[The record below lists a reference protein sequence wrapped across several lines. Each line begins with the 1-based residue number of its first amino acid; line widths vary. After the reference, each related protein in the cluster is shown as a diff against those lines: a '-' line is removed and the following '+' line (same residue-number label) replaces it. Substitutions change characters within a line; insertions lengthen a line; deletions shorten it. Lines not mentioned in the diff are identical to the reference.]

1 MRDGRTQ
8 KEVADATESAVY
20 SAPMSEAKQNHEAML
35 QLTDTFEP
43 EQNIAFGS
51 RRIAKSTGKVGPHYL
66 AAVSKREVWSWI
78 PELWRYEMAKSETC
92 YWMLQ
97 PLWPDLCKRGE
108 LPTEENG
115 FRPQWFPARSGSV
128 AAFANVA
135 IDLDVGRPNLPTSG
149 AAIGLMADAVQAG
162 RIPAPSFMAHSGR
175 GAYAIWQ
182 LRQTVPN
189 TPANRTRWR
198 AILLKLVSL
207 TDTLGLAP
215 DGNATKQGQWL
226 KVPGT
231 LDTKT
236 QNRVLY
242 LPFMLNGAAPSRYS
256 LDELETALGLLPAP
270 DVPAIAPD
278 VPAIAPAPD
287 RIKRTPRL
295 NARHGGYVHS
305 ARITE
310 IVALSN
316 SRGGMAEG
324 VRYMTLYHYYASCR
338 AEYACMHPSSGLAHA
353 WAVQKTVELNA
364 TFSPPLPA
372 DEVLSAARQPSPK
385 EGRVRI
391 WQANTIAK
399 RLQVAPSEA
408 DALGLRAI
416 APASV
421 RKRQKEHD
429 QVMAKSRHE
438 ARLQRAD
445 AIRALIAKH
454 PKWSDLDISRELGG
468 VVDRKTVANHRAQME
483 RTMPDIS
490 TAHQRELPGFSE

>member
-20 SAPMSEAKQNHEAML
+20 SAPMSDAKQNHEAML
-35 QLTDTFEP
+35 QLLSPFEP
-43 EQNIAFGS
+43 DQRVGFAS
-51 RRIAKSTGKVGPHYL
+51 RRPVKTTGKVAPHYL
-66 AAVSKREVWSWI
+66 SAVSAREVWCWI
-78 PELWRYEMAKSETC
+78 PELWRYEMAKSETL
-92 YWMLQ
+92 YWILQ
-97 PLWPDLCKRGE
+97 PLKPDLQLSGDP
-108 LPTEENG
+108 PTAENG
-115 FRPQWFPARSGSV
+115 FRPQYFPARNGSV
-128 AAFANVA
+128 DAFASVP
-135 IDLDVGRPNLPTSG
+135 IDLDVGRPGLPTSG
-149 AAIGLMADAVQAG
+149 AAVGVIADAVQAG
-162 RIPAPSFMAHSGR
+162 RIPAPTFMAHSGR

-198 AILLKLVSL
+198 AIQLKLVSL

-215 DGNATKQGQWL
+215 DPNALRQAQWL
-226 KVPGT
+226 KLPGT

-236 QNRVLY
+236 QIRVLY
-242 LPFMLNGAAPSRYS
+242 LPFMLHGAAPPRYS

-324 VRYMTLYHYYASCR
+324 VRYMTLFYYYASCR
-338 AEYACMHPSSGLAHA
+338 AEYACIHPGSGMAHA
-353 WAVQKTVELNA
+353 WAVRKTVELNDS
-364 TFSPPLPA
+364 FSPPLDA
-372 DEVLSAARQPSPK
+372 DEVMSAVTQSAAGQLRRWK
-385 EGRVRI
+385 
-391 WQANTIAK
+391 ADTIA
-399 RLQVAPSEA
+399 RALHVAPSEA
-408 DALGLRAI
+408 DALDLRAI

-454 PKWSDLDISRELGG
+454 PKWSDMDIGRELG
-468 VVDRKTVANHRAQME
+468 VDRKTVANHRAQME

-490 TAHQRELPGFSE
+490 TAHQRELPGLSE

>member
-1 MRDGRTQ
+1 MSDGAS
-8 KEVADATESAVY
+8 KEVADSTDSAAY
-20 SAPMSEAKQNHEAML
+20 FGPMSEAKQNHEAML

-78 PELWRYEMAKSETC
+78 PELWRYEMARSETL
-92 YWMLQ
+92 YWMIQ
-97 PLWPDLCKRGE
+97 PLWPDLYKRGE
-108 LPTEENG
+108 LPTEGNG
-115 FRPQWFPARSGSV
+115 FCPQWFPARSGSV

-149 AAIGLMADAVQAG
+149 AAIGLMADAVQDG
-162 RIPAPSFMAHSGR
+162 RIPAPSFMVHSGR

-189 TPANRTRWR
+189 TPENRTRWR
-198 AILLKLVSL
+198 AIQLKLVSL
-207 TDTLGLAP
+207 TEKLGLAP
-215 DGNATKQGQWL
+215 DGNALKQAQWL

-242 LPFMLNGAAPSRYS
+242 LPFMLNGAAPSRYA

-324 VRYMTLYHYYASCR
+324 VRHMTLFYYYASCR
-338 AEYACMHPSSGLAHA
+338 AEYACLHPGSGMAHA
-353 WAVQKTVELNA
+353 WAVEKTVELNA
-364 TFSPPLPA
+364 TFSPPLDA
-372 DEVLSAARQPSPK
+372 AEVMSAVKQSAAGQLR
-385 EGRVRI
+385 R
-391 WQANTIAK
+391 WQADTIA
-399 RLQVAPSEA
+399 RALQVAPSEA
-408 DALGLRAI
+408 DALNLHAI

-421 RKRQKEHD
+421 RKRHKEQT
-429 QVMAKSRHE
+429 QVLAKSRHE
-438 ARLQRAD
+438 ARLQRED
-445 AIRALIAKH
+445 AIRSLIAKH

-468 VVDRKTVANHRAQME
+468 VDRKTVAKYRAQME
-483 RTMPDIS
+483 RALPDIVTS
-490 TAHQRELPGFSE
+490 HQHELPGFAE

>member
-1 MRDGRTQ
+1 MSDGAR
-8 KEVADATESAVY
+8 KEVANSTDSAVY
-20 SAPMSEAKQNHEAML
+20 SAPMSDAKQNHEAML

-66 AAVSKREVWSWI
+66 AAVSKREMWSWI

-97 PLWPDLCKRGE
+97 PLHPDICKRGE
-108 LPTEENG
+108 LPTEGNG

-162 RIPAPSFMAHSGR
+162 RIPAPTYMAHSGR

-215 DGNATKQGQWL
+215 DGNATKQSQWL

-324 VRYMTLYHYYASCR
+324 VRHMTLFYYYASCR
-338 AEYACMHPSSGLAHA
+338 AEYACLHPGSGMAHA
-353 WAVQKTVELNA
+353 WAVARTVELNA
-364 TFSPPLPA
+364 TFSPPLDA
-372 DEVLSAARQPSPK
+372 AEVRSAVTQSAAGPLR
-385 EGRVRI
+385 R
-391 WQANTIAK
+391 WQADTIA
-399 RLQVAPSEA
+399 RALQVAPSEA
-408 DALGLRAI
+408 EALDLSAI

-421 RKRQKEHD
+421 RKRQKEQS
-429 QVMAKSRHE
+429 QVVAKSRQE
-438 ARLQRAD
+438 AQLQRAD
-445 AIRALIAKH
+445 AIRALIAEH
-454 PKWSDLDISRELGG
+454 PKWSDMDIGRELG
-468 VVDRKTVANHRAQME
+468 VDRKTVTNHRAQMN
-483 RTMPDIS
+483 RTLQDIS
-490 TAHQRELPGFSE
+490 TAHQHELPGLSE

>member
-78 PELWRYEMAKSETC
+78 PELWRYEMAMSETL

-115 FRPQWFPARSGSV
+115 FRPQWFPSGSV

-226 KVPGT
+226 KLPGT

-270 DVPAIAPD
+270 AVPAIAPD

-324 VRYMTLYHYYASCR
+324 VRHMTLFYYYASCR
-338 AEYACMHPSSGLAHA
+338 GEYACLHPGSGMAHA
-353 WAVQKTVELNA
+353 WAVARTVELNA
-364 TFSPPLPA
+364 TFSPPLDA
-372 DEVLSAARQPSPK
+372 AEVMSAVTQSAAGPLR
-385 EGRVRI
+385 R
-391 WQANTIAK
+391 WQADTIA
-399 RLQVAPSEA
+399 RALQVAPSEA
-408 DALGLRAI
+408 EALDLSAI

-421 RKRQKEHD
+421 RKRRKEQS
-429 QVMAKSRHE
+429 QVVAKSRLE
-438 ARLQRAD
+438 AQTQRAD

-454 PKWSDLDISRELGG
+454 PKWSDLDIGRELG
-468 VVDRKTVANHRAQME
+468 VDRKTVTNHRAQMN
-483 RTMPDIS
+483 RTLQDIS
-490 TAHQRELPGFSE
+490 TAHQHGLPGL

>member
-1 MRDGRTQ
+1 MSDGRTQ

-78 PELWRYEMAKSETC
+78 PELWRYEMAMSETL

-226 KVPGT
+226 KLPGT

-270 DVPAIAPD
+270 AVPAIAPD

-316 SRGGMAEG
+316 MRRGMSEG
-324 VRYMTLYHYYASCR
+324 VRHMTLFYYYASCR
-338 AEYACMHPSSGLAHA
+338 GEYACLHPGSGMAHA
-353 WAVQKTVELNA
+353 WAVARTVELNA
-364 TFSPPLPA
+364 TFSPPLDA
-372 DEVLSAARQPSPK
+372 AEVMSAVTQSAAGPLR
-385 EGRVRI
+385 R
-391 WQANTIAK
+391 WQADTIA
-399 RLQVAPSEA
+399 RALQVAPSEA
-408 DALGLRAI
+408 EALDLSAI

-421 RKRQKEHD
+421 RKRRKEQS
-429 QVMAKSRHE
+429 QVVAKSRLE
-438 ARLQRAD
+438 AQTQRAD

-454 PKWSDLDISRELGG
+454 PKWSDLDIGRELG
-468 VVDRKTVANHRAQME
+468 VDRKTVTNHRAQMN
-483 RTMPDIS
+483 RTLQDIS
-490 TAHQRELPGFSE
+490 TAHQHGLPGL

>member
-1 MRDGRTQ
+1 MSDDGTR

-78 PELWRYEMAKSETC
+78 PELWRYEMAMSETL

-226 KVPGT
+226 KLPGT

-270 DVPAIAPD
+270 AVPAIAPD

-316 SRGGMAEG
+316 MRRGMSEG
-324 VRYMTLYHYYASCR
+324 VRHMTLFYYYASCR
-338 AEYACMHPSSGLAHA
+338 GEYACLHPGSGMAHA
-353 WAVQKTVELNA
+353 WAVARTVELNA
-364 TFSPPLPA
+364 TFSPPLDA
-372 DEVLSAARQPSPK
+372 AEVMSAVTQSAAGPLR
-385 EGRVRI
+385 R
-391 WQANTIAK
+391 WQADTIA
-399 RLQVAPSEA
+399 RALQVAPSEA
-408 DALGLRAI
+408 EALDLSAI

-421 RKRQKEHD
+421 RKRRKEQS
-429 QVMAKSRHE
+429 QVVAKSRLE
-438 ARLQRAD
+438 AQTQRAD

-454 PKWSDLDISRELGG
+454 PKWSDLDIGRELG
-468 VVDRKTVANHRAQME
+468 VDRKTVTNHRAQMN
-483 RTMPDIS
+483 RTLQDIS
-490 TAHQRELPGFSE
+490 TAHQHGLPGL

>member
-78 PELWRYEMAKSETC
+78 PELWRYEMAMSETL

-226 KVPGT
+226 KLPGT

-270 DVPAIAPD
+270 AVPAIAPD

-316 SRGGMAEG
+316 MRRGMSEG
-324 VRYMTLYHYYASCR
+324 VRHMTLFYYYASCR
-338 AEYACMHPSSGLAHA
+338 GEYACLHPGSGMAHA
-353 WAVQKTVELNA
+353 WAVARTVELNA
-364 TFSPPLPA
+364 TFSPPLDA
-372 DEVLSAARQPSPK
+372 AEVMSAVTQSAAGPLR
-385 EGRVRI
+385 R
-391 WQANTIAK
+391 WQADTIA
-399 RLQVAPSEA
+399 RALQVAPSEA
-408 DALGLRAI
+408 EALDLSAI

-421 RKRQKEHD
+421 RKRRKEQS
-429 QVMAKSRHE
+429 QVVAKSRLE
-438 ARLQRAD
+438 AQTQRAD

-454 PKWSDLDISRELGG
+454 PKWSDLDIGRELG
-468 VVDRKTVANHRAQME
+468 VDRKTVTNHRAQMN
-483 RTMPDIS
+483 RTLQDIS
-490 TAHQRELPGFSE
+490 TAHQHGLPGL

>member
-20 SAPMSEAKQNHEAML
+20 SAPMSDAKQNHEAML
-35 QLTDTFEP
+35 QLLSPFEP
-43 EQNIAFGS
+43 DQRVGFAS
-51 RRIAKSTGKVGPHYL
+51 RRPVKTTGKVAPHYL
-66 AAVSKREVWSWI
+66 SAVSAREVWSWI
-78 PELWRYEMAKSETC
+78 PELWRYEMAKSETL
-92 YWMLQ
+92 YWILQ
-97 PLWPDLCKRGE
+97 PLKPDLQLSGDP
-108 LPTEENG
+108 PTAENG
-115 FRPQWFPARSGSV
+115 FRPQYFPARNGSV
-128 AAFANVA
+128 DAFASVP
-135 IDLDVGRPNLPTSG
+135 IDLDVGRPGLPTSG
-149 AAIGLMADAVQAG
+149 AAVGVIADAVQAG
-162 RIPAPSFMAHSGR
+162 RIPAPTFMAHSGR

-198 AILLKLVSL
+198 AIQLRLVSL

-215 DGNATKQGQWL
+215 DGNALRQAQWL
-226 KVPGT
+226 KLPGT

-236 QNRVLY
+236 QIRVLY
-242 LPFMLNGAAPSRYS
+242 LPFMLNGAAPARYS

-287 RIKRTPRL
+287 RVKRTPRL

-316 SRGGMAEG
+316 SRGGMSEG

-338 AEYACMHPSSGLAHA
+338 AEYACLHPASGMAHA
-353 WAVQKTVELNA
+353 WAVARTVELNA
-364 TFSPPLPA
+364 TFSPPLDA
-372 DEVLSAARQPSPK
+372 DEVMSAVQQPSPK
-385 EGRVRI
+385 EGRVRL

-408 DALGLRAI
+408 DALGLHAI

-429 QVMAKSRHE
+429 QVMAASRHE

-454 PKWSDLDISRELGG
+454 PKWSDMDIGRELG
-468 VVDRKTVANHRAQME
+468 VDRKTVANHRAQME

-490 TAHQRELPGFSE
+490 TAHQRELPGLSE

>member
-1 MRDGRTQ
+1 MSDGAR
-8 KEVADATESAVY
+8 KEVADSTDSAAY
-20 SAPMSEAKQNHEAML
+20 FGPMSEAKQNHEAML

-78 PELWRYEMAKSETC
+78 PELWRYEMARSETL

-97 PLWPDLCKRGE
+97 PLHPDICKRGE
-108 LPTEENG
+108 LPTEGNG

-162 RIPAPSFMAHSGR
+162 RIPAPTFMAHSGR

-215 DGNATKQGQWL
+215 DGNATKQSQWL

-324 VRYMTLYHYYASCR
+324 VRHMTLFYYYASCR
-338 AEYACMHPSSGLAHA
+338 GEYACLHPGSGMAHA
-353 WAVQKTVELNA
+353 WAVARTVELNA
-364 TFSPPLPA
+364 TFSPPLDA
-372 DEVLSAARQPSPK
+372 AEVRSAVTQSAAGPLR
-385 EGRVRI
+385 R
-391 WQANTIAK
+391 WQADTIA
-399 RLQVAPSEA
+399 RALQVAPSEA
-408 DALGLRAI
+408 EALDLSAI

-421 RKRQKEHD
+421 RKRQKEQS
-429 QVMAKSRHE
+429 QVVAKSRHE

-490 TAHQRELPGFSE
+490 TAHQRELPGLSE

>member
-20 SAPMSEAKQNHEAML
+20 SAPMSDAKQNHEAML
-35 QLTDTFEP
+35 QLLSPFEP
-43 EQNIAFGS
+43 DQRVGFAS
-51 RRIAKSTGKVGPHYL
+51 RRPVKTTGKVAPHYL
-66 AAVSKREVWSWI
+66 SAVSAREVWCWI
-78 PELWRYEMAKSETC
+78 PELWRYEMAKSETL
-92 YWMLQ
+92 YWILQ
-97 PLWPDLCKRGE
+97 PLKPDLQLSGDP
-108 LPTEENG
+108 PTAENG
-115 FRPQWFPARSGSV
+115 FRPQYFPARNGSV
-128 AAFANVA
+128 DAFASVP
-135 IDLDVGRPNLPTSG
+135 IDLDVGRPGLPTSG
-149 AAIGLMADAVQAG
+149 AAVGVIADAVQAG
-162 RIPAPSFMAHSGR
+162 RIPAPTFMAHSGR

-198 AILLKLVSL
+198 AIQLKLVSL

-215 DGNATKQGQWL
+215 DPNALRQAQWL
-226 KVPGT
+226 KLPGT

-324 VRYMTLYHYYASCR
+324 VRYMTLFYYYASCR
-338 AEYACMHPSSGLAHA
+338 AEYACIHPGSGMAHA
-353 WAVQKTVELNA
+353 WAVRKTVELNDS
-364 TFSPPLPA
+364 FSPPLDA
-372 DEVLSAARQPSPK
+372 DEVMSAVTQSAAGQLRRWK
-385 EGRVRI
+385 
-391 WQANTIAK
+391 ADTIA
-399 RLQVAPSEA
+399 RALHVAPSEA
-408 DALGLRAI
+408 DALDLRAI

-454 PKWSDLDISRELGG
+454 PKWSDMDIGRELG
-468 VVDRKTVANHRAQME
+468 VDRKTVANHRAQME

-490 TAHQRELPGFSE
+490 TAHQRELPGLSE

>member
-78 PELWRYEMAKSETC
+78 PELWRYEMAMSETL

-162 RIPAPSFMAHSGR
+162 RIPAPTFMAHSGH

-226 KVPGT
+226 KLPGT

-256 LDELETALGLLPAP
+256 LDELENALGLLPAP
-270 DVPAIAPD
+270 AVPAIAPD

-316 SRGGMAEG
+316 MRRGMSEG
-324 VRYMTLYHYYASCR
+324 VRHMTLFYYYASCR
-338 AEYACMHPSSGLAHA
+338 GEYACLHPGSGMAHA
-353 WAVQKTVELNA
+353 WAVARTVELNA
-364 TFSPPLPA
+364 TFSPPLDA
-372 DEVLSAARQPSPK
+372 AEVMSAVTQSAAGPLR
-385 EGRVRI
+385 R
-391 WQANTIAK
+391 WQADTIA
-399 RLQVAPSEA
+399 RALQMAPSEA
-408 DALGLRAI
+408 EALDLSAI

-421 RKRQKEHD
+421 RKRRKEQS
-429 QVMAKSRHE
+429 QVVAKSRLE
-438 ARLQRAD
+438 AQTQRAD

-454 PKWSDLDISRELGG
+454 PKWSDLDIGRELG
-468 VVDRKTVANHRAQME
+468 VDRKTVTNHRAQMN
-483 RTMPDIS
+483 RTLQDIS
-490 TAHQRELPGFSE
+490 TAHQHGLPGL

>member
-1 MRDGRTQ
+1 MSDGRTQ

-78 PELWRYEMAKSETC
+78 PELWRYEMAMSETL

-270 DVPAIAPD
+270 AVPAIAPD

-316 SRGGMAEG
+316 MRRGMSEG
-324 VRYMTLYHYYASCR
+324 VRHMTLFYYYASCR
-338 AEYACMHPSSGLAHA
+338 GEYACLHPGSGMAHA
-353 WAVQKTVELNA
+353 WAVARTVELNA
-364 TFSPPLPA
+364 TFSPPLDA
-372 DEVLSAARQPSPK
+372 AEVMSAVTQSAAGPLR
-385 EGRVRI
+385 R
-391 WQANTIAK
+391 WQADTIA
-399 RLQVAPSEA
+399 RALQVAPSEA
-408 DALGLRAI
+408 EALDLSAI

-421 RKRQKEHD
+421 RKRRKEQS
-429 QVMAKSRHE
+429 QVVAKSRLE
-438 ARLQRAD
+438 AQTQRAD

-454 PKWSDLDISRELGG
+454 PKWSDLDIGRELG
-468 VVDRKTVANHRAQME
+468 VDRKTVTNHRAQMN
-483 RTMPDIS
+483 RTLQDIS
-490 TAHQRELPGFSE
+490 TAHQHGLPGL

>member
-1 MRDGRTQ
+1 MSDGAR
-8 KEVADATESAVY
+8 KEVADSTDSAAY
-20 SAPMSEAKQNHEAML
+20 FGPMSEAKQNHEAML

-51 RRIAKSTGKVGPHYL
+51 RRIAKKTGKVGPHYF

-78 PELWRYEMAKSETC
+78 PELWRYEMARSETLF
-92 YWMLQ
+92 WMIQ
-97 PLWPDLCKRGE
+97 PLRPDLYKNGE
-108 LPTEENG
+108 LPTEGNG

-162 RIPAPSFMAHSGR
+162 RIPAPTFMAHSGR

-215 DGNATKQGQWL
+215 DGNATKQAQWL

-295 NARHGGYVHS
+295 NARHGGYVHT

-324 VRYMTLYHYYASCR
+324 VRHMTLFYYYASCR
-338 AEYACMHPSSGLAHA
+338 AEYACHFPGSGMAHE
-353 WAVQKTVELNA
+353 WAVARTVELNA
-364 TFSPPLPA
+364 TFSPPLDA
-372 DEVLSAARQPSPK
+372 AEVRSAVKQSAAGQLR
-385 EGRVRI
+385 R
-391 WQANTIAK
+391 WQADTIA
-399 RLQVAPSEA
+399 RALQVAPSEA
-408 DALGLRAI
+408 DALSLHAI

-421 RKRQKEHD
+421 RKRHKEQT
-429 QVMAKSRHE
+429 QVLAKSRHE

-445 AIRALIAKH
+445 AIRALIAKY
-454 PKWSDLDISRELGG
+454 PKWSDLDIARELGG
-468 VVDRKTVANHRAQME
+468 VDRKTVANHRAQMD
-483 RTMPDIS
+483 RALPDGS
-490 TAHQRELPGFSE
+490 DSQRELPGFAE